1 MVNRVAN
8 IQPDMK
14 TSSPLKSIWYSR
26 TIAPYIFVLPFIIS
40 FLLFF
45 AYPIYSTIVM
55 SFQEVLPGA
64 TTFIGTANY
73 ERLVNPTFMKA
84 ITNSA
89 IYTALTIAILVPLP
103 LVLAVLLNSR
113 VMVLKN
119 LFRATLFIPA
129 LTSVVVAGT
138 IFRLIF
144 GELDGSLLNSIVQFL
159 GYESR
164 SWLAKPST
172 AMMSLVVLALWRWMG
187 VNLVYFLAGLQNI
200 PGELYESAD
209 IDGANKV
216 DKFFKI
222 TLPLLKPITIYV
234 FTISIYGGFSMFVES
249 YMMWAGNR
257 SPNDMGLTIVG
268 YLYRTGIE
276 QNALGFGSAVGM
288 TLLVI
293 TLTITIIQ
301 LKFFGMFRREDD

>member
-1 MVNRVAN
+1 MVSRVTNVQPN
-8 IQPDMK
+8 IRP
-14 TSSPLKSIWYSR
+14 SSPLKSIWYNKKV
-26 TIAPYIFVLPFIIS
+26 APYIFVLPFIVS

-64 TTFIGTANY
+64 TKFIGTANY
-73 ERLVNPTFMKA
+73 ENLFNATFMKA
-84 ITNSA
+84 MMNSS
-89 IYTALTIAILVPLP
+89 IYTVLTIAVLIPLP
-103 LVLAVLLNSR
+103 LVLAVLLNAR

-119 LFRATLFIPA
+119 LLRATLFIPA
-129 LTSVVVAGT
+129 LVSVVVAGT

-144 GELDGSLLNSIVQFL
+144 GELDGSLLNTIVQFL

-164 SWLAKPST
+164 SWLGKPST

-200 PGELYESAD
+200 PSELYESAD
-209 IDGANKV
+209 IDGANKY

-234 FTISIYGGFSMFVES
+234 FTISIYGGLSMFVES

-293 TLTITIIQ
+293 TFTITVIQ
-301 LKFFGMFRREDD
+301 LNFFGMFRREDE